1 MLTTIGCTLF
11 LTIQSIYTTDECRGV
26 GGIFFDD
33 LDESDVSGLT
43 REQLFQFASVSSYFS
58 LLVVRIDYYYY
69 YCY

>member
-1 MLTTIGCTLF
+1 MYTILNYPIK
-11 LTIQSIYTTDECRGV
+11 LSNQTTDECRGV